1 VLFDYTFAVRED
13 DNNSISKLR
22 TIGKAYSGL
31 TDDEILEMT
40 KRLKSIVI
48 KDEGIRILLKPE
60 IVLEVAFDSIQK
72 SNRHDSGFALRFP
85 RIKNIREDKNLSDID
100 SLEKVKQIYEKQNY
114 IMSKINMHGNA
125 TV

>member
-1 VLFDYTFAVRED
+1 
-13 DNNSISKLR
+13 
-22 TIGKAYSGL
+22 
-31 TDDEILEMT
+31 M
-40 KRLKSIVI
+40 I
-48 KDEGIRILLKPE
+48 KDEGIRILVKPE

>member
-1 VLFDYTFAVRED
+1 
-13 DNNSISKLR
+13 
-22 TIGKAYSGL
+22 
-31 TDDEILEMT
+31 
-40 KRLKSIVI
+40 VI
-48 KDEGIRILLKPE
+48 KDEGTRILVKPE